1 MSSLTFCRY
10 TTSIRF
16 YQQVVHSDML
26 DYCTLY
32 VKVMFMLGRINE
44 RHWEYLY
51 DSATVNTTDQS
62 FSLDD
67 RVILVTK
74 GLRAIYEVILCTK
87 CQHYLSEIATTRSL
101 VSNIRLNI
109 SSFIGYRH
117 RDEPTFT
124 TNCIENFLE

>member
-1 MSSLTFCRY
+1 
-10 TTSIRF
+10 
-16 YQQVVHSDML
+16 
-26 DYCTLY
+26 
-32 VKVMFMLGRINE
+32 MLGRINE